1 MASSTLQNLK
11 REYQDILWWLNEYLD
26 LIEANR
32 PVYENCKTSFSY
44 FPSYS
49 YLELINDSLQ
59 DWLAKIFA
67 RLVEAKFIGL
77 NSSSQIKAIWEK
89 FWSQEE
95 KDIKNLAQIAKI
107 DTELLF
113 QRVMGK

>member
-1 MASSTLQNLK
+1 MASSALQSLK

-32 PVYENCKTSFSY
+32 PVYESCKSSFSY

-49 YLELINDSLQ
+49 YLELVNDSLQ
-59 DWLAKIFA
+59 DQLAKIFA

-77 NSSSQIKAIWEK
+77 NSSSQIKLIWEK

-95 KDIKNLAQIAKI
+95 QNIKNISQIAKV
-107 DTELLF
+107 DVELLF
-113 QRVMGK
+113 QRVMGR